1 MVINMLSFIDLLPG
15 HQLLLLEL
23 LLWNLQNKQQLV
35 TSSTGDTAARQQV
48 SCSEFTVCFH
58 GSSKGVLSGHQCS
71 ITSWRRPTVW
81 LDLMHRQPPLPP
93 PPPPA
98 PPHLLLLSHLLLW
111 FGDDLLLLGQDH
123 LDVAGGAHVGVDASV
138 GTVRAPP
145 HLGGLVHLD
154 VLNNQRVHI
163 QTLKPEPDRNRSET
177 RTQQLSAT
185 LTETLHDPQTARL
198 ICLLLSNMSA
208 STSAPS
214 CDPLDSIWQQSVFI
228 YNNLSSSRLTLSSRT
243 TSEPGSK
250 SCRV

>member
-111 FGDDLLLLGQDH
+111 FGDNLLLLGQDH

-214 CDPLDSIWQQSVFI
+214 CDSIWQQSVFI
-228 YNNLSSSRLTLSSRT
+228 YNNRSSSRLTLSSRT